1 MPKRFSEIQPVE
13 RKVVCITG
21 VSSGIG
27 WALALHYARK
37 GYAIGGMARN
47 QEKLN
52 ALATLIQ
59 PLGVPMQ
66 LVAGDVAVKEDC
78 ERTVASWL
86 NSLGKI
92 DILINNAGISM
103 RALFQDTQP
112 EVLEKVMATNFWGT
126 VYMTHAALPSLITCK
141 GVVAGISS
149 VAGFKGLPAR
159 TGYSASK
166 FAMHGFFEA
175 LRIEHLHTGLGV
187 VLVCPGFTA
196 SNIRQTA
203 LSADGSAQG
212 ESPRDEA
219 AMMQPDE
226 VAAAVSKAID
236 KRKAITVLTMQGKLT
251 YWINKFFP
259 SFVDGKVYTHL
270 AKEADSPLK

>member
-27 WALALHYARK
+27 WALALHFARK

-47 QEKLN
+47 QEKLRE
-52 ALATLIQ
+52 LEVLIQ
-59 PLGVPMQ
+59 PMGVPVKM
-66 LVAGDVAVKEDC
+66 VVGDVAMKEDC
-78 ERTVASWL
+78 ERTVQSWFQ
-86 NSLGKI
+86 SFGKI
-92 DILINNAGISM
+92 DVLINNAGISM
-103 RALFQDTQP
+103 RALFQDTQT

-126 VYMTHAALPSLITCK
+126 VYMTHAALPYVLKSK

-175 LRIEHLHTGLGV
+175 LRIEHLHSGVGV

-219 AMMQPDE
+219 AMMQPEE
-226 VAAAVSKAID
+226 VAEAVFKAID
-236 KRKAITVLTMQGKLT
+236 KRKAFTVLTTQGKLT
-251 YWINKFFP
+251 YWMNKFFP
-259 SFVDGKVYTHL
+259 GFVDKKVFAHL
-270 AKEADSPLK
+270 AKEADSPLR

>member
-13 RKVVCITG
+13 SKVVCITG

-27 WALALHYARK
+27 WALAMYYAQR

-47 QEKLN
+47 QEKLDE
-52 ALATLIQ
+52 LASL
-59 PLGVPMQ
+59 LNKMSVLYE
-66 LVAGDVAVKEDC
+66 LVVGDVASQADC
-78 ERTVASWL
+78 LKTAESWRKAF
-86 NSLGKI
+86 GKI
-92 DILINNAGISM
+92 DVLINNAGISM

-112 EVLEKVMATNFWGT
+112 EVLEKVMNTNFWGT
-126 VYMTHAALPSLITCK
+126 VYMTHAVLPELMKSK
-141 GVVAGISS
+141 GVVVGISS

-166 FAMHGFFEA
+166 FAMHGFLEA

-203 LSADGSAQG
+203 LAADGKAQG

-219 AMMQPDE
+219 AMMQPEE
-226 VAAAVSKAID
+226 VAQAVFRAVE
-236 KRKAITVLTMQGKLT
+236 KRKKLTVLTRQGKLT
-251 YWINKFFP
+251 YWINQFFP
-259 SFVDGKVYTHL
+259 AFVDRKVYAHL
-270 AKEADSPLK
+270 AKETDSPLK